1 MKAFQKNKF
10 TILAIV
16 IFMVVI
22 FFYNTFIK
30 ESQVIVEEGSEEAQA
45 IGADLLALSDELREV
60 NLGTELFA
68 SKLYLALTDF
78 GNPVPPQPIGRTNPF
93 DLLGR

>member
-1 MKAFQKNKF
+1 MKALQKNKF

-16 IFMVVI
+16 IFLIVI

-30 ESQVIVEEGSEEAQA
+30 ENQVIVEEGNEVAQA
-45 IGADLLALSDELREV
+45 IGADLLALSEELRQVSLE
-60 NLGTELFA
+60 TELFTT
-68 SKLYLALTDF
+68 KLYMALTDF
-78 GNPVPPQPIGRTNPF
+78 SNPIPPQPIGRTNPF